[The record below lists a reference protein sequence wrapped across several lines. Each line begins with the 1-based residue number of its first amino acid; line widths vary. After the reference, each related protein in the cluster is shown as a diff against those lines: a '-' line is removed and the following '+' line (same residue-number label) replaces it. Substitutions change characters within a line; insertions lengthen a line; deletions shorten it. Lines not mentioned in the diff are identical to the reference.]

1 MNFIIEILNIIME
14 ATEIKNLDNLKKL
27 TTLYFHTLKPAN
39 DKTDSNVAQIKFQN
53 YSEMG
58 YFISDMLKMCIL
70 ALDQNAHNFLENNK
84 KQSINVS
91 LILET
96 ILQLIPLDEFEFLSE
111 INEIVMN
118 DSNCINS

>member
-70 ALDQNAHNFLENNK
+70 TLDQNAHNFLENNK

>member
-1 MNFIIEILNIIME
+1 ME
-14 ATEIKNLDNLKKL
+14 ATEIKNLDHLKKL
-27 TTLYFHTLKPAN
+27 TSLYFHTLKPIN
-39 DKTDSNVAQIKFQN
+39 DKTDSNFAQIKFQN

-111 INEIVMN
+111 INEIIKN

>member
-1 MNFIIEILNIIME
+1 MLFLLKKNLTME
-14 ATEIKNLDNLKKL
+14 ATEIKNLDHLKKL
-27 TTLYFHTLKPAN
+27 TSLYFHTLKPTN